1 MNQEEVKINTI
12 EIESIDWPTEQR
24 PDTSR
29 VIENLK
35 RAYLEIDKSS
45 PYSKVC
51 KIVNETLKLDD
62 NRIVVPEKQRHQL
75 IIPHHECFGQEQ
87 TDKLYERIKVSYYW
101 PNMYNEIRKLV
112 KSWDT
117 CQQKKSLPL
126 DVVELGHIADLNKF

>member
-1 MNQEEVKINTI
+1 MNPEEVKINTI

-24 PDTSR
+24 ADRDTSR

-35 RAYLEIDKSS
+35 RANLEIDKSS

-51 KIVNETLKLDD
+51 KRLRIVNETLKLDD

-75 IIPHHECFGQEQ
+75 IIPHHEFFGHEQ
-87 TDKLYERIKVSYYW
+87 TDKLYERLKASYYW

-112 KSWDT
+112 SHGTLANRRKVF
-117 CQQKKSLPL
+117 L
-126 DVVELGHIADLNKF
+126 